1 MNQKQLVTLL
11 VLAVVLGGAGLYLY
25 KKQNSSWEHKN
36 TAMGK
41 KLLGDFPVNDVTR
54 LTIRKGTNAV
64 NLVKRDDLWRVKER
78 EGYPANFPQ
87 ISSFLLKA
95 RDLKVVQSET
105 VGASQLPRLDLAPV
119 GQGTN
124 SAMAIEFV
132 GKEDKPLKTLLI
144 GKEHMAKPTQ
154 PSQYG
159 GSEHGWPDGRYV
171 KVSDSPEVALI
182 SDPLDS
188 VEPEPASWLD
198 KSFIRVQKAKSLDVT
213 FPEATNSWK
222 LTRTNAT
229 GAWKLADAKPGE
241 ELDTAKVS
249 GLSNPLSSPS
259 FADVR
264 PGVKLNGT
272 GTNRPTVVR
281 ISTFDN
287 FDYILKIGQKTNED
301 YPVTVAVAARIPQT
315 RTPGKDE
322 KPADKAK
329 LDKEFKKNHQTLE
342 DKLKQ
347 EQSYGKWTYLVQSWS
362 LDPLLKMR
370 SQLMREKKVE
380 SKKADNVSSAIPTKS
395 PAAAHTMS
403 SVTSTTDPK
412 K

>member
-11 VLAVVLGGAGLYLY
+11 VLAVVLGGAGLILY
-25 KKQNSSWEHKN
+25 KKQNSSWEQKN

-54 LTIRKGTNAV
+54 LTIRKGANEV
-64 NLVKRDDLWRVKER
+64 NLVKKDDLWCVRER
-78 EGYPANFPQ
+78 SNYPANFTQ
-87 ISSFLLKA
+87 IKSFLLKA
-95 RDLKVVQSET
+95 RDMKIVQSEA
-105 VGASQLPRLDLAPV
+105 VGPSQLPRLDLAPA

-124 SAMAIEFV
+124 SAMAIEFA
-132 GKEDKPLKTLLI
+132 GKDNKPIKTLLV
-144 GKEHMAKPTQ
+144 GKAHMAKPTR

-159 GSEHGWPDGRYV
+159 DDSGWPDGRYV
-171 KVSDSPEVALI
+171 KVSDSSDVALI

-188 VEPEPASWLD
+188 VEPQPESWLD
-198 KSFIRVQKAKSLDVT
+198 KSFIRVQKAKSLQVT

-229 GAWKLADAKPGE
+229 GAWKLADAQPGE

-249 GLSNPLSSPS
+249 GLSSPLSSPS

-264 PGVKLNGT
+264 PGVKLEET
-272 GTNRPTVVR
+272 GTNQPTVVK

-287 FDYILKIGQKTNED
+287 FDYTLRVGQKTNED
-301 YPVTVAVAARIPQT
+301 YPVTVAVTAQIPQT
-315 RTPGKDE
+315 RAPGKNE

-329 LDKEFKKNHQTLE
+329 LDEEFKKNQQTLK

-347 EQSYGKWTYLVQSWS
+347 EQGYGKWTYLVQSWS
-362 LDPLLKMR
+362 LDPLLKTR
-370 SQLMREKKVE
+370 SQLLREKKVE
-380 SKKADNVSSAIPTKS
+380 SKKPESVSSAAPAKS
-395 PAAAHTMS
+395 PAALHTMS
-403 SVTSTTDPK
+403 SVTSAADAK